1 MGFKRLQSDNS
12 VYIWMANGVK
22 VIIPVFVDDLTLV
35 SKSKEGINRVKS
47 QLAANFKLKD
57 LGPTSWLLG
66 VEVIYNREKRTLKLS
81 QRQYIIDVLK
91 RFGMADCKPVTTPM
105 VPGSHLSTTMRP
117 STPLEKEEM
126 QKVPYLNAIGALNYL
141 VICTRPD
148 ISYAVGCL
156 ARYSGDPGPAHW
168 TAVKHVMR
176 YLKGTM
182 DLKLT
187 YSPSNSSYPF
197 QAWTDA
203 DHGGNPDN
211 GRSTSGYILKI
222 GTGAVSWSSKLQ
234 NIVTLSTT
242 EAEFIAAT
250 SAGTEVIWTHNFF
263 RELGLEIDGPS
274 DIHID
279 NQSALSVAKNP
290 EHHGHMKHLDLRFF
304 WLRDAISQKVINI
317 SYIPTGDMTAD
328 LLTKA
333 LSRRLVEKH
342 RKEMGLV

>member
-1 MGFKRLQSDNS
+1 M
-12 VYIWMANGVK
+12 
-22 VIIPVFVDDLTLV
+22 
-35 SKSKEGINRVKS
+35 
-47 QLAANFKLKD
+47 
-57 LGPTSWLLG
+57 
-66 VEVIYNREKRTLKLS
+66 
-81 QRQYIIDVLK
+81 
-91 RFGMADCKPVTTPM
+91 
-105 VPGSHLSTTMRP
+105 TMRP

-126 QKVPYLNAIGALNYL
+126 RRVPYLNAIGALNYL
-141 VICTRPD
+141 TICTRPD

-187 YSPSNSSYPF
+187 YSPNNSSYPF
-197 QAWTDA
+197 RAWTDA
-203 DHGGNPDN
+203 DHSGNPDN

-242 EAEFIAAT
+242 EAEFVAAT
-250 SAGTEVIWTHNFF
+250 SAGTEVIWTRNFL
-263 RELGLEIDGPS
+263 RELGLEINGPS

-290 EHHGHMKHLDLRFF
+290 EHHGRMKHLDLRFF
-304 WLRDAISQKVINI
+304 WLRDAVSQKVINI
-317 SYIPTGDMTAD
+317 SYIPTRDMTAD

-333 LSRRLVEKH
+333 LSRQLVEKH
-342 RKEMGLV
+342 WKEMGLV